1 MVVLVLQFPCNM
13 LIVDYCFIRK
23 NLEQLLPTCDVMDFP
38 QVLISKDYLRR
49 LGSNLIYQKI
59 FELRRI
65 FQFDAPDC
73 GLVVDE
79 VRINIRRGTR
89 RPILGD

>member
-13 LIVDYCFIRK
+13 LIVNYCFIRK

-65 FQFDAPDC
+65 FQLAPSLGILIDRVCIGVCRGEDNMC
-73 GLVVDE
+73 GE
-79 VRINIRRGTR
+79 
-89 RPILGD
+89 